1 MSGASYKSVWIHF
14 IWATKNRLPLLAEN
28 TRLKLYDYIREICKE
43 LNYYL
48 DFINGVEDHVHLLMG
63 LHTSDTIADMAKNI
77 KGKSWKWMRDQC
89 LIEEYF
95 SWQDGYAVYSV
106 SPSDVQRVRNY
117 IANQKEHHRFVTLDE
132 ELEQLKKN
140 NLKQKKGNS

>member
-14 IWATKNRLPLLAEN
+14 IWSTKNRQPLLIEN
-28 TRLKLYDYIREICKE
+28 IRLKLYDYIREICKE
-43 LNYYL
+43 LDYYL
-48 DFINGVEDHVHLLMG
+48 DFINGVEDHVHLLMS
-63 LHTSDTIADMAKNI
+63 LHPSDRIAGMAKNI
-77 KGKSWKWMRDQC
+77 KGKSWEWMRDQC

-117 IANQKEHHRFVTLDE
+117 IANQEEHHRFVTLDE

-140 NLKQKKGNS
+140 KYK

>member
-14 IWATKNRLPLLAEN
+14 IWSTKNRQQLLEKN
-28 TRLKLYDYIREICKE
+28 VRFKLYDYIRQVCTE

-48 DFINGVEDHVHLLMG
+48 DFINGVEDHVHLLMS

-77 KGKSWKWMRDQC
+77 KGKSWKWMRDEC

-117 IANQKEHHRFVTLDE
+117 IAYQKEQHRFVTLEE

-140 NLKQKKGNS
+140 NLRQKKGNS

>member
-14 IWATKNRLPLLAEN
+14 IWSTKNRQPLLIQN
-28 TRLKLYDYIREICKE
+28 IRLKLYDYIREICTE

-77 KGKSWKWMRDQC
+77 KGKSWKWMRDEC
-89 LIEEYF
+89 LLEEYF

-106 SPSDVQRVRNY
+106 SPSDVQRIRNY
-117 IANQKEHHRFVTLDE
+117 IANQEEHHRSVTLDE

-140 NLKQKKGNS
+140 KYK

>member
-14 IWATKNRLPLLAEN
+14 IWSTKNRRPLLIEN
-28 TRLKLYDYIREICKE
+28 IRLKLYDYIREICTE

-48 DFINGVEDHVHLLMG
+48 DFINGVEDHVHLLMS

-77 KGKSWKWMRDQC
+77 KGKSWKWMRDQY
-89 LIEEYF
+89 LIDEYF

-117 IANQKEHHRFVTLDE
+117 IATQAEHHRFVTLDE

>member
-1 MSGASYKSVWIHF
+1 MGASYKSVWIHF
-14 IWATKNRLPLLAEN
+14 IRATKNREPLLSN
-28 TRLKLYDYIREICKE
+28 NVSLKLYDHIREICKE

-63 LHTSDTIADMAKNI
+63 LHPSETIEDIVKNI

-117 IANQKEHHRFVTLDE
+117 IANQEEHHRFVTLDE
-132 ELEQLKKN
+132 ELKQLKKN
-140 NLKQKKGNS
+140 TKNKRH